1 LTGVYDPRL
10 ISQTDQCGAR
20 RNVTLSGRADNQAED
35 SMFQFQ
41 SGRGGL
47 VLRAFFCVALGITAL
62 GGQAHAQMK
71 EVTFIVVNN
80 LFSSPAFVSVENGY
94 WAQQGLNVKLKLT
107 ASGSQV
113 TKALQAG
120 EAQFGHA
127 ALSTTIASA
136 RAGGNMLTGVMP
148 YFNAAEY
155 IALGG
160 RAIIGRKDRGVTAA
174 NPKSMEGKKIGYLRG
189 STNDVYLRQW
199 FKKNKL
205 DIGKST
211 LINLPVAD
219 MPISVTQGLVDAVVP
234 WEPYSAQAIR
244 ELGDNAVI
252 VSRSEEGLV
261 SDVIGVVANQDWMKS
276 NYDLLEKFS
285 LGLAQAAQ
293 FIRQHPREAAE
304 IDARYIDGMNVD
316 DAVAG
321 FKTLHWDPRMS
332 VCTIEGTVAAG
343 NEMIKDGLI
352 KQDRPFVPADFIDP
366 TVLNRIEQKHP
377 ELFADLPAL
386 PKTVADCKGQLVH

>member
-1 LTGVYDPRL
+1 MHRTTNISCWQIVARAAGVL
-10 ISQTDQCGAR
+10 
-20 RNVTLSGRADNQAED
+20 
-35 SMFQFQ
+35 
-41 SGRGGL
+41 
-47 VLRAFFCVALGITAL
+47 LGFAVF
-62 GGQAHAQMK
+62 AAPAAAQMK
-71 EVTFIVVNN
+71 EVNFIVVNN
-80 LFSSPAFVSVENGY
+80 LFSSPAFVAAENGY
-94 WAQQGLNVKLKLT
+94 WEKQGLNVKIKLT
-107 ASGSQV
+107 ASGRQV
-113 TKALQAG
+113 TQALQAG

-160 RAIIGRKDRGVTAA
+160 RAIIGRKDRGIDAKD
-174 NPKSMEGKKIGYLRG
+174 PKTLEGKKIGYLRG

-205 DIGKST
+205 DISKAT

-219 MPISVTQGLVDAVVP
+219 MPISVVQGVVDAVVP

-244 ELGDNAVI
+244 ELGPNAVI
-252 VSRSEEGLV
+252 VSRAEEGLV
-261 SDVIGVVANQDWMKS
+261 SDVIGVVAHQDWISK

-285 LGLAQAAQ
+285 IGIAQAAQ
-293 FIRQHPREAAE
+293 FIRQNPRKAAE
-304 IDARYIDGMNVD
+304 IDARYIDGMNVE
-316 DAVAG
+316 DAVEG

-352 KQDRPFVPADFIDP
+352 KQDKPFVPADFIDA
-366 TVLNRIEQKHP
+366 TVLNRVQQKHP
-377 ELFADLPAL
+377 ELFSDLPAL
-386 PKTVADCKGQLVH
+386 PKTVAECKGQLVH

>member
-1 LTGVYDPRL
+1 MLRL
-10 ISQTDQCGAR
+10 RLPSR
-20 RNVTLSGRADNQAED
+20 RHVILA
-35 SMFQFQ
+35 
-41 SGRGGL
+41 
-47 VLRAFFCVALGITAL
+47 VAGTAL
-62 GGQAHAQMK
+62 SIGGYYGVAHAQMR

-80 LFSSPAFVSVENGY
+80 LFSTPAFVAVENGY
-94 WAQQGLNVKLKLT
+94 WAQQGLNVKIKLT

-160 RAIIGRKDRGVTAA
+160 RAIIGRKDRGIDAA
-174 NPKSMEGKKIGYLRG
+174 KPKSMEGKKIGYLRG
-189 STNDVYLRQW
+189 STNDVYMRQW

-205 DIGKST
+205 DVTKST

-219 MPISVTQGLVDAVVP
+219 MPISITQGVVDAVVP

-244 ELGDNAVI
+244 ELGSNAVI

-261 SDVIGVVANQDWMKS
+261 SDVIGVVANQDWIKK

-285 LGLAQAAQ
+285 IGTAQAAQ
-293 FIRQHPREAAE
+293 FIRQNPQKAAE
-304 IDARYIDGMNVD
+304 IDARYIDGMNVA

-332 VCTIEGTVAAG
+332 VCTLAGVVAAG

-352 KQDRPFVPADFIDP
+352 KQDHPFVAADFIDP
-366 TVLNRIEQKHP
+366 TVLNRVEKNHP
-377 ELFADLPAL
+377 ELFADLPKL
-386 PKTVADCKGQLVH
+386 PTKVADCKGQLVN

>member
-1 LTGVYDPRL
+1 
-10 ISQTDQCGAR
+10 
-20 RNVTLSGRADNQAED
+20 
-35 SMFQFQ
+35 MFQSQ
-41 SGRGGL
+41 SRSCGR
-47 VLRAFFCVALGITAL
+47 VLRTCFGAVLGIAAL
-62 GGQAHAQMK
+62 VGQAHAQMK

-80 LFSSPAFVSVENGY
+80 LFSSPAFVAVENGY

-160 RAIIGRKDRGVTAA
+160 RAIIGRKDRGIDAA

-252 VSRSEEGLV
+252 VSRSEDGLV

-285 LGLAQAAQ
+285 VGLAQAAQ
-293 FIRQHPREAAE
+293 FIRQHPREAAD

-332 VCTIEGTVAAG
+332 ICTVEGTVAAG

-352 KQDRPFVPADFIDP
+352 KQDRPFVPADFIDQ

-377 ELFADLPAL
+377 DLFADLPAL

>member
-1 LTGVYDPRL
+1 MLRSRPPSCCRL
-10 ISQTDQCGAR
+10 FAAIAGATLGIVGFCGA
-20 RNVTLSGRADNQAED
+20 
-35 SMFQFQ
+35 
-41 SGRGGL
+41 
-47 VLRAFFCVALGITAL
+47 
-62 GGQAHAQMK
+62 AHAQMK

-80 LFSSPAFVSVENGY
+80 LFSTPAFVAIENGY
-94 WAQQGLNVKLKLT
+94 WEKLGLNVKVKLT

-160 RAIIGRKDRGVTAA
+160 RAIIGRKDRGIDAA

-199 FKKNKL
+199 FKKHKL

-219 MPISVTQGLVDAVVP
+219 MPISVTQGVVDAVVP

-244 ELGDNAVI
+244 ELGPNGVI
-252 VSRSEEGLV
+252 VSRAEEGLV
-261 SDVIGVVANQDWMKS
+261 SDVIGVVANQDWLKS

-285 LGLAQAAQ
+285 IGVAQAAQ
-293 FIRQHPREAAE
+293 FIRQNPRKAAE
-304 IDARYIDGMNVD
+304 IDTRYIDGMNVE

-332 VCTIEGTVAAG
+332 VCTIAGTVAAG

-366 TVLNRIEQKHP
+366 TVLNRVEKSHP
-377 ELFADLPAL
+377 ELFADLPPL
-386 PKTVADCKGQLVH
+386 PKTVAECKGQLVN